1 MYVQRTIK
9 FLLECFSFLQTIQKI
24 DRAMQHRENTKQ
36 SNITVN
42 TKISKSGSNI
52 CN

>member
-1 MYVQRTIK
+1 ML
-9 FLLECFSFLQTIQKI
+9 FLLQTLQKI

-42 TKISKSGSNI
+42 TKICKSGSNI
-52 CN
+52 SNEIKMSKSDQ